1 MSEKPILIY
10 AEDNEPMRRAAT
22 MLLEMNGFEVKGF
35 PDGQQALE
43 ELQRMHAV
51 GQVPNALLTDGNMPN
66 LDGGQLLRAAH
77 ALFPDLPLV
86 MGTARADDAA
96 FKSAAADTNATIIEK
111 PFSIQTIRDVFA
123 PVLAAS
129 QVDSAPRPAS
139 SHVAVAQNPPGGKS
153 VMGSGT
159 PG

>member
-10 AEDNEPMRRAAT
+10 AEDNDSMRRTAA
-22 MLLEMNGFEVKGF
+22 MLFEMNGFEVKAF
-35 PDGQQALE
+35 PDGQQALDA
-43 ELQRMHAV
+43 LQQMHAE
-51 GQVPNALLTDGNMPN
+51 GKAPNALLTDGNMPH
-66 LDGGQLLRAAH
+66 LDGGQLLRGAR

-86 MGTARADDAA
+86 MGTARSDDTG
-96 FKSAAADTNATIIEK
+96 FKSAAADTGATIIEK
-111 PFSIQTIRDVFA
+111 PFGIQTIRDVFA

-129 QVDSAPRPAS
+129 QAAEGAG

-153 VMGSGT
+153 GMGSGT